1 MLRTIRT
8 RLFLGFLLCISIP
21 AAMGPVVYDYQ
32 QDRSRL
38 DASSK
43 ALKKAQLELQRTY
56 RLTRDFINFGQRDV
70 GFFASGHS
78 EYLVKRTLSAQASYA
93 SLAELR
99 GYADA
104 ELQPS
109 IDRIVAALDSYES
122 AVDRLVHG
130 LRERGFQ
137 DFGIVGT
144 MRAAIHG
151 LEADVEQP
159 ELLVHMLS
167 LRRHEKDY
175 IIRNQTQYIDAL
187 RSRAETF
194 ERAIRASSALGTA
207 DKASVTDRLW
217 DYVATFED
225 LVDIDETIGI
235 RGGSGLFGHLNEIE
249 EGLTADFERLQ
260 AAFNAHALAEAES
273 LTNHLQRSIGI
284 IAALSVLL
292 SLFLARAL
300 TSPLRALSRKM
311 QAYVQSE
318 FRSEANLERIAIR
331 DDEVGRIARDFAELQ
346 KAIKDYVSSI
356 RKMAYYD
363 MLTGAASRAYLN
375 QRLNEMIGTATRR
388 GEGFSLF
395 FVDLD
400 AFKDVNDSLGHDAG
414 DQLLIEVANR
424 LADAARHSDF
434 VARLGGDEFCLL
446 LEDVCDEADIAIVAE
461 RCIRSI
467 EKPVTIN
474 GKTFRPQ
481 ASIGISRFPADGTD
495 ARELMQAGDN
505 AMYAAK
511 VAGHH
516 RFEFF
521 RNEMTQKAADRLTIA
536 QELRAAFQNEE
547 FVLFYQP
554 QVDVKNGAISGWEAL
569 VRWQHPERGMVPPD
583 EFIPEV
589 ERLGLITE
597 LGNWVIREACSQL
610 AAWKKAGLADLRVSV
625 NVAPRQLSDKNLF
638 YSVSQALSSADIDPS
653 QLELEVTETGIQN
666 APDAREVLERLKS
679 LGIRVAIDD
688 FGTGYSSLG
697 SLKHLPIDRLKIDR
711 SFVRD
716 MASNSQDAVLLGTI
730 MALGHA
736 LKFDIVA
743 EGVEELEQVQ
753 ILQGLD
759 CDLVQGYYFSRPL
772 PPGDVPAVAARSF
785 EYRDR
790 PAVASEPTGKRAS

>member
-8 RLFLGFLLCISIP
+8 RLFLGFLLCVSIP
-21 AAMGPVVYDYQ
+21 AAMGPIVYDYQ
-32 QDRSRL
+32 QDRNRL
-38 DASSK
+38 DASST

-56 RLTRDFINFGQRDV
+56 RLTRDFINFGQRNV
-70 GFFASGHS
+70 AFFASGHS
-78 EYLVKRTLSAQASYA
+78 EYLARRTLSAQASYD

-104 ELQPS
+104 ELEPS
-109 IDRIVAALDSYES
+109 IDRIIAKLDSYEA
-122 AVDRLVHG
+122 AVDRLVHS

-144 MRAAIHG
+144 MRAAIHS
-151 LEADVEQP
+151 LEADVEDA

-175 IIRNQTQYIDAL
+175 IIRNQSRYITAL
-187 RSRAETF
+187 RSRA
-194 ERAIRASSALGTA
+194 
-207 DKASVTDRLW
+207 
-217 DYVATFED
+217 ATFEQAIRTSATLDDDEKTVLTRRLDDYVTTFDD
-225 LVDIDETIGI
+225 LVNVDETIGI
-235 RGGSGLFGHLNEIE
+235 RGGAGLFGRLNAIE
-249 EGLTADFERLQ
+249 NSLTADFDQLQ
-260 AAFNAHALAEAES
+260 SAFGNHALAEAES

-284 IAALSVLL
+284 IAAFSVLL
-292 SLFLARAL
+292 SFVLARTL
-300 TSPLRALSRKM
+300 TKPLRRLSRKM

-318 FRSEANLERIAIR
+318 FRHEVNVEDIAIKG
-331 DDEVGRIARDFAELQ
+331 DEVGRIASDFAELQ
-346 KAIKDYVSSI
+346 KAIKEYVSSI

-363 MLTGAASRAYLN
+363 MLTGAGSRAYLN

-388 GEGFSLF
+388 DEGFSLF

-424 LADAARHSDF
+424 LKDAARQSDF

-446 LEDVCDEADIAIVAE
+446 LEDLGDEADIAIVAE
-461 RCIRSI
+461 RCIRNI
-467 EKPVTIN
+467 EKPVTIK

-495 ARELMQAGDN
+495 ATELMQAGDN

-521 RNEMTQKAADRLTIA
+521 RKEMTKKAADRLTIA

-554 QVDVKNGAISGWEAL
+554 QVDVRTGQISGWEAL

-583 EFIPEV
+583 EFIPEL
-589 ERLGLITE
+589 ERLGLVTE
-597 LGNWVIREACSQL
+597 LGNWVIREACRQL
-610 AAWKKAGLADLRVSV
+610 AVWKEDGLTDAQVSV

-638 YSVSQALSSADIDPS
+638 YSVSQALSSARIDPS

-666 APDAREVLERLKS
+666 APDARKVLEQLKS
-679 LGIRVAIDD
+679 LGVRVAIDD

-697 SLKHLPIDRLKIDR
+697 SLKHLPVDRLKIDR

-716 MASNSQDAVLLGTI
+716 MSSNSQDAVLLGTI

-753 ILQGLD
+753 ILQSLD
-759 CDLVQGYYFSRPL
+759 CDLVQGYFFSRPL
-772 PPGDVPAVAARSF
+772 PPGEVPAIAARGF
-785 EYRDR
+785 EYRDA
-790 PAVASEPTGKRAS
+790 PAAASEPGGKKAG

>member
-21 AAMGPVVYDYQ
+21 AAMGPIVYDYQ
-32 QDRSRL
+32 QDRNRL

-56 RLTRDFINFGQRDV
+56 QLTRDFINFGQRDV

-78 EYLVKRTLSAQASYA
+78 EYLAKRTLSAEASYA

-99 GYADA
+99 GYADS
-104 ELQPS
+104 ELEPS
-109 IDRIVAALDSYES
+109 IDGIVTTLDSYEA
-122 AVDRLVHG
+122 AVDRLVHS
-130 LRERGFQ
+130 LRQRGFQ

-144 MRAAIHG
+144 MRAAIHS
-151 LEADVEQP
+151 LEAEVEEP

-175 IIRNQTQYIDAL
+175 IIRNQSRYITAL
-187 RSRAETF
+187 NARAEIF
-194 ERAIRASSALGTA
+194 DQAIRASDVLGSDEKTVLTN
-207 DKASVTDRLW
+207 SLEE
-217 DYVATFED
+217 YVSTFGD
-225 LVDIDETIGI
+225 LVNVDETIGI
-235 RGGSGLFGHLNEIE
+235 RGGAGLFGRLNAIE
-249 EGLTADFERLQ
+249 NSLTADFERLQ
-260 AAFNAHALAEAES
+260 SEFNRHALAEAES

-284 IAALSVLL
+284 IAVLSVLL
-292 SLFLARAL
+292 SLVLARTL
-300 TSPLRALSRKM
+300 TDPLRRLSQKM
-311 QAYVQSE
+311 QAYVQSQ
-318 FRSEANLERIAIR
+318 FRNEADLQDIAIK
-331 DDEVGRIARDFAELQ
+331 DDEVGRIARDFVELQ
-346 KAIKDYVSSI
+346 KAIKEYVSSI

-363 MLTGAASRAYLN
+363 MLTGAGSRAYLN

-414 DQLLIEVANR
+414 DQLLIEVASR
-424 LADAARHSDF
+424 LKDAARQSDF

-446 LEDVCDEADIAIVAE
+446 LEDLRDEADIAIVAE
-461 RCIRSI
+461 RCIRNI

-521 RNEMTQKAADRLTIA
+521 RKEMTQKAADRLTIA

-547 FVLFYQP
+547 FILFYQP
-554 QVDVKNGAISGWEAL
+554 QVDVKTGGISGWEAL

-589 ERLGLITE
+589 ERLGLIAE

-610 AAWKKAGLADLRVSV
+610 AAWKAAGLTDVRVSV

-638 YSVSQALSSADIDPS
+638 HHVSQALNSADINPS

-666 APDAREVLERLKS
+666 APDAREVLEQLKT

-759 CDLVQGYYFSRPL
+759 CDLVQGYFFSRPL
-772 PPGDVPAVAARSF
+772 PPGEVPAIAARGF
-785 EYRDR
+785 EYADA
-790 PAVASEPTGKRAS
+790 PTTASEPTGKRAG